1 MMMKRLLGLVL
12 VLAIVSS
19 AYGAASIQ
27 VLVDGVPLEPGQNVK
42 PSQVITMNLLES
54 AGKMNQFSAMPMF
67 GVGVDHGDLE
77 ALRLTPPTLG
87 TIKLVDPENDGFAV
101 RGNATYVMVDVQNGI
116 ALGFDF
122 HVPEDLEISDYI
134 NISWAGNYGG
144 FAPDD
149 IAIHVI
155 PEPMTIGLLG
165 LGGLALL
172 RRRK

>member
-12 VLAIVSS
+12 VLAIVSAS
-19 AYGAASIQ
+19 YGAASVE
-27 VLVDGVPLEPGQNVK
+27 VLVNGEPWQGQDVEA
-42 PSQVITMNLLES
+42 SQVITVNLLDT
-54 AGKMNQFSAMPMF
+54 GFFKPFSAAPMF
-67 GVGVDHGDLE
+67 GVGVDHGDLQN
-77 ALRLTPPTLG
+77 LRFVAPNLG
-87 TIKLVDPENDGFAV
+87 NMKLVDPEGDGFAV
-101 RGNATYVMVDVQNGI
+101 RGNGTYIMVNVPEGV

-122 HVPEDLEISDYI
+122 HVPDDLQPSDYI
-134 NISWAGNYGG
+134 NVTWAGNYGG
-144 FAPDD
+144 LTPDD